1 MHQSA
6 TLEKHPLASSRLYDL
21 AMWVFGA
28 KRLNRWFVHEL
39 LRPEAG
45 QSVYEAGCG
54 TGALLAAMPPMS
66 AYFGFDISE
75 EYVSAARRLYPE
87 YEFEASTAEH
97 LLGSPPRAADVFFC
111 LGLLH
116 HLDDEQVRA
125 VVRLAVRNLKPG
137 GRFVALE
144 PCYLRHQNGLGRW
157 MTSMDRG
164 KHVRPVHA
172 YLELVAEGFGSIK
185 SDVVNGLN
193 NLCYT
198 HLAIEAK
205 SVRGI

>member
-1 MHQSA
+1 MNQSDSR
-6 TLEKHPLASSRLYDL
+6 EKHPLASSRLYDF

-28 KRLNRWFVHEL
+28 KRLNRWFLDEL
-39 LRPEAG
+39 LRLEPG

-54 TGALLAAMPPMS
+54 TGALLAAMPQMS

-75 EYVSAARRLYPE
+75 EYVSTARRLYPE
-87 YEFEASTAEH
+87 FEFQASTAEQ
-97 LLGSPPRAADVFFC
+97 LLDSPPRAADIFFC

-116 HLDDEQVRA
+116 HLDDEQVKS
-125 VVRLAVRNLKPG
+125 VMRLAVRNLKPG

-144 PCYLRHQNGLGRW
+144 PCYLRHQHGFGRW

-164 KHVRPVHA
+164 KYVRPARA
-172 YLELVAEGFGSIK
+172 YLDLVADGFDNIE
-185 SDVVNGLN
+185 SDVVTGLN

-198 HLAIEAK
+198 HIAIQAK
-205 SVRGI
+205 SSGAA